1 MKIIKKII
9 EPSYD
14 RKPFYRTGEC
24 EKDFSFACDECGKSV
39 LIDSKRLINNN
50 WNGKTKSLTKR
61 DFEFLKAY
69 YKIGLVN
76 KSADGGFPVFDKLTC
91 SKCDSKYI
99 SYCGIIEFSNSAFMV
114 TLNGLFKT
122 ENANLAMSVRNSI
135 IEILDLLGDYENQ
148 IDYGKAVGDYIAIQE
163 MVCMW
168 FDDNYHPEN
177 ENFVKA
183 FSKKELI
190 KLKEFND
197 FYEKIYNKIPDQNI
211 RTLHIDQNWERLI
224 RLAQKTVNE
233 IKNET
238 L

>member
-39 LIDSKRLINNN
+39 LIDSKRLIYNN
-50 WNGKTKSLTKR
+50 WNGKTESLTKR

-99 SYCGIIEFSNSAFMV
+99 SYCGIIEFSNSAFMI

-122 ENANLAMSVRNSI
+122 ENANLSMSVRNSI
-135 IEILDLLGDYENQ
+135 IEILDLLGDYESQ

-177 ENFVKA
+177 ENFAKA

-197 FYEKIYNKIPDQNI
+197 FYEMIYNKIPDQNI